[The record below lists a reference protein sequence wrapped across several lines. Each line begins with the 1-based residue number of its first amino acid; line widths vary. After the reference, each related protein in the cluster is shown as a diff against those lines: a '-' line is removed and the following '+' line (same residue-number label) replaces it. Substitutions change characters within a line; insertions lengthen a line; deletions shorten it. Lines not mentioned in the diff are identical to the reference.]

1 MHNTL
6 PSTQR
11 YLTHYLSHTHIT
23 HWDLTFSL
31 PEGLVVSFACLTPPI
46 KVSILSFENRVLFAE
61 EFFTQRY
68 LTHYLSH
75 THITHWDLTFSLPE
89 GLVVSFACLTPPIK
103 VSILSFENRVL
114 FAEEFFVDISRISLQ
129 NLSWVSTCILTLYY
143 YESKYIAF

>member
-46 KVSILSFENRVLFAE
+46 KVSILSFELEVKGQGP
-61 EFFTQRY
+61 TKV
-68 LTHYLSH
+68 
-75 THITHWDLTFSLPE
+75 IM
-89 GLVVSFACLTPPIK
+89 ACDRPPYGH
-103 VSILSFENRVL
+103 
-114 FAEEFFVDISRISLQ
+114 AP
-129 NLSWVSTCILTLYY
+129 TY
-143 YESKYIAF
+143 